1 MQTASLLKT
10 AAFYLFAILL
20 AGNSFLSAKLVE
32 GENGSVSSAAGLEMI
47 WVDPGS
53 FTMGSPSSEFS
64 RRDDESQHTQ
74 TLTNGFWLGK
84 YEVTQAQWREVMT
97 TDPSHFTGDNLP
109 VEQVSWEE
117 AQAFCV
123 KVNQLEN
130 GARNLPAGY
139 SYQLPSEAQWE
150 YACRAGTKT
159 SHAGQPPSDY
169 AWFFTNSRGQSH
181 YVGLKTA
188 NRWGFH
194 DMHGNVQEWCLD
206 WYGPYS
212 TGDVTDSK
220 GPGSG
225 NAKVMRGGNWHYY
238 PDYTRS
244 ADRRRAVPAFKSS
257 SVGLRLCLSKPLMT
271 IDPVTVAPVFG
282 EDVTV
287 LTDLEMIWVEPGTFT
302 MGSPVSEPNRRSDET
317 QHEVTLTKGFWLG
330 KYEVTQAQWREV
342 MGTSPSYFT
351 GDNLP
356 VEKVSWGDAMS
367 FCAKFTEQESGA
379 ARLPAGYIYSLPTE
393 AQWEYACRA
402 GTKTATAYGDS
413 LSSTQA
419 NFKGNSPYNGGVSGP
434 NLGKTTNVGSYT
446 ANAWGFHDM
455 HGNVYEWCHDR
466 YGDYSDSATDPVGP
480 ISGTYRV
487 ARGGNWYYGGELCRS
502 ATRGRRILGSRND
515 GLGFRL
521 SLRSV
526 PVDSTQPVVTLTG
539 DSAMDWEL
547 GKSFVEPGYTATD
560 DVDGDL
566 SSKVE
571 VTGTVDVQ
579 TTGSYTLTYTVT
591 DAAGNTGTVQRV
603 VTVVAGNGTGEDF
616 TVLTDL
622 EMIWVEPGTFMMGSP
637 VSEPNRSSNEM
648 QHEVTLTKGFWL
660 GKYEVTQAQWREVM
674 GTSPSHFT
682 GDNLPVEEVSWTE
695 AISFCAKLTEQ
706 ESGAARLPAGY
717 IYSLPTEAQ
726 WEYACR
732 AGTTTAT
739 AYGNTLS
746 STQANFRGT
755 NPYNGGATGP
765 YLGKTTNVGSYAAN
779 AWGFH
784 DMHGNVYEWCHDWY
798 GHYSSATDPVGPI
811 SGTARVA
818 RGGSWGGSGG
828 DCRSANRNGLS
839 PGLRHNYLGFRLSLR
854 SE

>member
-1 MQTASLLKT
+1 MQTASCLKT
-10 AAFYLFAILL
+10 AAFYLLTILL
-20 AGNSFLSAKLVE
+20 AGNQTLSAKLIE

-64 RRDDESQHTQ
+64 RRDDETQHTQ

-84 YEVTQAQWREVMT
+84 YEVTQAQWREVMA
-97 TDPSHFTGDNLP
+97 TDPSHFTGENLP

-117 AQAFCV
+117 AQGFCV

-169 AWFFTNSRGQSH
+169 AWFFTNSRGQPH
-181 YVGLKTA
+181 YVGLKTP

-212 TGDVTDSK
+212 TGNVTDSK

-244 ADRRRAVPAFKSS
+244 ADRRRAVPTFKSS
-257 SVGLRLCLSKPLMT
+257 SVGLRLCLSKPLVT
-271 IDPVTVAPVFG
+271 TDPETEDTTAPLLILV
-282 EDVTV
+282 
-287 LTDLEMIWVEPGTFT
+287 
-302 MGSPVSEPNRRSDET
+302 
-317 QHEVTLTKGFWLG
+317 
-330 KYEVTQAQWREV
+330 
-342 MGTSPSYFT
+342 
-351 GDNLP
+351 
-356 VEKVSWGDAMS
+356 GDAV
-367 FCAKFTEQESGA
+367 
-379 ARLPAGYIYSLPTE
+379 I
-393 AQWEYACRA
+393 
-402 GTKTATAYGDS
+402 
-413 LSSTQA
+413 
-419 NFKGNSPYNGGVSGP
+419 
-434 NLGKTTNVGSYT
+434 
-446 ANAWGFHDM
+446 
-455 HGNVYEWCHDR
+455 
-466 YGDYSDSATDPVGP
+466 
-480 ISGTYRV
+480 
-487 ARGGNWYYGGELCRS
+487 
-502 ATRGRRILGSRND
+502 
-515 GLGFRL
+515 
-521 SLRSV
+521 
-526 PVDSTQPVVTLTG
+526 
-539 DSAMDWEL
+539 DWEK
-547 GKSFVEPGYTATD
+547 GKAYVEPGYTATD

-579 TTGSYTLTYTVT
+579 TAGSYTLTYTVT

-637 VSEPNRSSNEM
+637 VSEPNRRSDET

-660 GKYEVTQAQWREVM
+660 GKYEVTQSQWREVM
-674 GTSPSHFT
+674 GTSPSLFA
-682 GDNLPVEEVSWTE
+682 GDNLPVEQVSWE
-695 AISFCAKLTEQ
+695 DAMSFCAKFTEQ

-739 AYGNTLS
+739 AYGDSLS
-746 STQANFRGT
+746 STQANFNGT
-755 NPYNGGATGP
+755 YPYNGGVSGP

-798 GHYSSATDPVGPI
+798 GDYSDSATDPVGPI
-811 SGTARVA
+811 SGADRVR
-818 RGGSWGGSGG
+818 RGGGWLSLGRY
-828 DCRSANRNGLS
+828 CRSAGRTGLAPGVQARPPGLS
-839 PGLRHNYLGFRLSLR
+839 PQSPV
-854 SE
+854 